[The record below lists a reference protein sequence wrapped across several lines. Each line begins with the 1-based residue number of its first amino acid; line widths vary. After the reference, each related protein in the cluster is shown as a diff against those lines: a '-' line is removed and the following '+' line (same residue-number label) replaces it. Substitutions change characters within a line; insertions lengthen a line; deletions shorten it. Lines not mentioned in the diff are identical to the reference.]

1 MMTTSEQVNKV
12 QVRGWDPINKKEVV
26 GHAETPNH
34 LPELAEGEN
43 HGGNVAKAAFQ
54 KEATMVTA
62 REPVFNQAQA
72 DRLAQSILDEL
83 AGAFITVQG
92 TAMGNPNLRLGTKV
106 DIQSLGKQFTGKFV
120 VTQVTH
126 RFEPEDYKIDFE
138 ASGRRSHDLLSLM
151 SGR

>member
-1 MMTTSEQVNKV
+1 
-12 QVRGWDPINKKEVV
+12 
-26 GHAETPNH
+26 
-34 LPELAEGEN
+34 
-43 HGGNVAKAAFQ
+43 
-54 KEATMVTA
+54 
-62 REPVFNQAQA
+62 
-72 DRLAQSILDEL
+72 
-83 AGAFITVQG
+83 VQG